1 MAGFACKWKGSDQMT
16 DTKKRSV
23 VFPKDVSL
31 VLDQEAKRQGI
42 SFNKVVVQTCMEKYP
57 PESYSSEIANQAE
70 GGLRETDYAGD
81 TDNLHMEVRIA
92 GEDVIRLKR
101 FAAEAGLSVKELI
114 RRFARFGKVEVNE
127 ITIPGVEAFNEAAV
141 PLMGELEYLIGRTDN
156 LTGPPNTSFVVEMRN
171 LAEKLLQE
179 LRQMRKQFY
188 YAKKR
193 ISRKLRE
200 REE

>member
-1 MAGFACKWKGSDQMT
+1 MT

-193 ISRKLRE
+193 ISRKFRE

>member
-1 MAGFACKWKGSDQMT
+1 MT

-23 VFPKDVSL
+23 VFPNDVSS

-42 SFNKVVVQTCMEKYP
+42 SFNKVVVQACMEKYP
-57 PESYSSEIANQAE
+57 PASYSTEIAGRAD
-70 GGLRETDYAGD
+70 GGLREADYAGD
-81 TDNLHMEVRIA
+81 AESLHMDVRIA

-127 ITIPGVEAFNEAAV
+127 IIIPGVETFNETAV

-156 LTGPPNTSFVVEMRN
+156 LTGQENTTFIIEMRDR
-171 LAEKLLQE
+171 AEELLKE
-179 LRQMRKQFY
+179 LRQMRKQFFY
-188 YAKKR
+188 TKKR
-193 ISRKLRE
+193 ISRKISE
-200 REE
+200 SEE